1 MIFEIRGK
9 LFVLWGREWTRIHDN
24 PLVYNHLGLLSLLSS
39 CMRPCVLTPDGY
51 PRPWGSP
58 VLSLVSLR
66 SSWSARE
73 STSRHLGSISAHMSH
88 MVSQGGMV
96 IFNKPDIWLWLM
108 YCLIDL
114 SCLHPETRVQCLNTE
129 AVGDQGSQWEGGAI
143 MIPPVRAWCSSR
155 SDKSHDTS
163 HFLWSEYWVPI

>member
-1 MIFEIRGK
+1 MIFQIRGK
-9 LFVLWGREWTRIHDN
+9 LFVLWGREWTKIHDN
-24 PLVYNHLGLLSLLSS
+24 PLVSNHLGPLSLLSS

-73 STSRHLGSISAHMSH
+73 SSSRHLGPISAHMSH

-96 IFNKPDIWLWLM
+96 IFNRTDTDN
-108 YCLIDL
+108 CLIVSIQSLPYCHKYVGGSWQMFCCNRVIQNISVVSTRIRELVLVSRKNWVEIETLDEMRVW
-114 SCLHPETRVQCLNTE
+114 SCDP
-129 AVGDQGSQWEGGAI
+129 S
-143 MIPPVRAWCSSR
+143 
-155 SDKSHDTS
+155 
-163 HFLWSEYWVPI
+163 